1 MLPFSRNGQSIGDIA
16 ALNSQLDNLIG
27 LQELDSKILALEDRI
42 HEIPEEISNLDQT
55 LDEKRQSV
63 EELDRLVG
71 EGSKQRTLL
80 EGDTESLKEK
90 LSKYKTQLME
100 VKTNKEYQAMLRE
113 IENTNQEIGAIEDQ
127 ILEQMIKMDEWEKQL
142 TEAKQELSEQK
153 ERLSKK
159 RNKLESTGLQA
170 QEDINHLNSER
181 GQLESQI
188 PGELIQ
194 QYERIASAR
203 SRIALAEARDQSCQA
218 CHVRLRPQLFNELKT
233 NQKIITCESCNRI
246 LYYVAS

>member
-1 MLPFSRNGQSIGDIA
+1 MT
-16 ALNSQLDNLIG
+16 LNSQLDNLIG

-42 HEIPEEISNLDQT
+42 HEIPEEISSLDQT

-63 EELDRLVG
+63 EKLDRLVA
-71 EGSKQRTLL
+71 EGSKQRMLL

-100 VKTNKEYQAMLRE
+100 VKTNREYQAMLHE

-181 GQLESQI
+181 GQIESQI
-188 PGELIQ
+188 PGELIE

-203 SRIALAEARDQSCQA
+203 NRIALAEARDQSCQA
-218 CHVRLRPQLFNELKT
+218 CHVRLRPQLFNELKA
-233 NQKIITCESCNRI
+233 NQKIFICESCNRI